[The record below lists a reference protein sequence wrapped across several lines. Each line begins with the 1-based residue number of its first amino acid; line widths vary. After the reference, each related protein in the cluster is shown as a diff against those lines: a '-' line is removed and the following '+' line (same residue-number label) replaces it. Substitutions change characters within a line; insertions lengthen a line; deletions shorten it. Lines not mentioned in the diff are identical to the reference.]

1 MKIFYDLA
9 PIILFFIGYHNAAFI
24 AENTFVGQLLDP
36 NQPEVIAATVIA
48 TGIAIVASFIQVG
61 GFWLKNRRFERMHIF
76 SLALITGLGGI
87 TIAFGDPA
95 FIQWKPTVLNW
106 VFAGAFLISQFI
118 GKKSLVNRMMSGQ
131 INLPDPVWFKLNM
144 AWVLFFIAS
153 GFANLYVAF
162 YYAPELDEK
171 TRMDFWVDF
180 KLFGLMGLTFIFVIA
195 QAVYLSRYMEDPG
208 NKDIASKDISNK
220 DNSNE
225 KPDNP

>member
-9 PIILFFIGYHNAAFI
+9 PIILFFIGYHNAKFI
-24 AENTFVGQLLDP
+24 SDNTFVGQWLDP
-36 NQPEVIAATVIA
+36 AQPEVISATVIA

-61 GFWLKNRRFERMHIF
+61 GYWLKHHRFERMHIF
-76 SLALITGLGGI
+76 SLVLITSLGGI

-106 VFAGAFLISQFI
+106 VFAGAFLISQFV
-118 GKKSLVNRMMSGQ
+118 GKKSLVNRMMGGQ
-131 INLPDPVWFKLNM
+131 INLPEAIWFKLNM
-144 AWVLFFIAS
+144 AWVVFFIFS
-153 GFANLYVAF
+153 GLANLYVAF

-195 QAVYLSRYMEDPG
+195 QAIYLSKYMEAPKKNRKDDDL
-208 NKDIASKDISNK
+208 NKQQG
-220 DNSNE
+220 DN
-225 KPDNP
+225 